1 MTRKPVAAALLILSV
16 WSAVL
21 GLDALGLA
29 AGPAFA
35 DQKDSRL
42 DSLFDQLKTSAT
54 PREAAILELSIW
66 QIWSETEDDDAALL
80 FRRGLEAMAAGD
92 TEAALRRFTE
102 VTKRAPDF
110 AEGWNKRATV
120 LFMMGDYD
128 ASVADVE
135 QTLALEPRHFG
146 ALSGLGLI
154 NMALGRDAAAVK
166 AFEAA
171 LAIHPHLPGAQKFVK
186 ELKAKLAGKP
196 T

>member
-1 MTRKPVAAALLILSV
+1 MTRKSLAAAVLSMALLL
-16 WSAVL
+16 A
-21 GLDALGLA
+21 ALGIS
-29 AGPAFA
+29 AGPANA

-42 DSLFDQLKTSAT
+42 DGLFEQLKTST
-54 PREAAILELSIW
+54 TEREAAILELSIW
-66 QIWSETEDDDAALL
+66 QIWSETENDDAALL

-92 TEAALRRFTE
+92 AEAALPFFTE

-120 LFMMGDYD
+120 LFMMGDYA

-135 QTLALEPRHFG
+135 QTLVLEPRHFG

-154 NMALGRDAAAVK
+154 NLALGRDAAALK

-171 LAIHPHLPGAQKFVK
+171 LSIHPHLPGAQKFVK